1 MSVPRSRLVALFAI
15 CSILTLVGTT
25 ASAADTRLADAAQ
38 KSDAAAVRALI
49 KQKASVNTQQVDGMT
64 ALLWAAH
71 NDDIPVAE
79 LLVKAGAD
87 VNLANRYGILPLAE
101 AATNGSAP
109 MIELLLKA
117 GADANATLA
126 EGDTMLLLAARAG
139 NTAAVKALLDKG
151 AKVDEREAWHGDTP
165 LAIAAAK
172 NNVETMKL
180 LLEHGADPNAATKHL
195 VYPNF
200 KMEFGSVVSTYPEG
214 GLTPLMQA
222 ARDNSFEAAQL
233 LLASKADPNLRDP
246 YKMTA
251 MQIAIMNA
259 HWDMV
264 KLLLDNGAN
273 ADDGSL
279 GLIVDIKNL
288 KFVRPASNHI
298 ESMNI
303 MDVIKLLL
311 DRGAKPNTPM
321 EANVPSKAFFSA
333 KVTGPADATP
343 LMRAAKLPDVPVMRL
358 LIEHGADPKIVVK
371 DGSTALMVSA
381 GVGFRGF
388 GMAGTVDVADQK
400 AMIAAVQLCLDHGGD
415 VNTIDSFGGT
425 AVHAAAQSGYN
436 DLVTFLAEKGAKL
449 DVKDKRGRTPYDIA
463 KDPGKDFMGGALP
476 PHPDTAALIRKL
488 MGLPEEDKAAPS
500 KSSQAAP
507 AGENLVAPAK

>member
-1 MSVPRSRLVALFAI
+1 MFAQRIHAHLLIVFFLLFIA
-15 CSILTLVGTT
+15 SIK
-25 ASAADTRLADAAQ
+25 AADTRLADAVQ
-38 KSDAAAVRALI
+38 KSDAVSVRALL
-49 KQKASVNTQQVDGMT
+49 KQKVDVNAQQVDGMT

-71 NDDIPVAE
+71 NDDLAIAE
-79 LLVKAGAD
+79 QLLKSGAN
-87 VNLANRYGILPLAE
+87 VNLANRYGILPLSE
-101 AATNGSAP
+101 AATNGSAQ
-109 MIELLLKA
+109 MVELLLKA
-117 GADANATLA
+117 GADANATLP
-126 EGDTMLLLAARAG
+126 EGDTMLILAARAG
-139 NTAAVKALLDKG
+139 NAATIKALLEKG
-151 AKVDEREAWHGDTP
+151 AKADEREPWHGDTP
-165 LAIAAAK
+165 LAVAAAK
-172 NNVETMKL
+172 NNVEAMKL
-180 LLEHGADPNAATKHL
+180 LLEKGADPNASSKHL

-200 KMEFGSVVSTYPEG
+200 KAPFGSVVSTYPEG
-214 GLTPLMQA
+214 GMTPLMQA
-222 ARDNSFEAAQL
+222 ARDNSMEAAQL
-233 LLASKADPNLRDP
+233 LLSHKADPNLKDP

-279 GLIVDIKNL
+279 GLIVDIKGL
-288 KFVRPASNHI
+288 KLVRAASDHADRLG
-298 ESMNI
+298 I

-311 DRGAKPNTPM
+311 ERGAKPNTPL

-343 LMRAAKLPDVPVMRL
+343 LMRAAKLPDVAVMRL

-388 GMAGTVDVADQK
+388 GMAGMTEEPNQK
-400 AMIAAVQLCLDHGGD
+400 AMIEAVQLCLDHGAD
-415 VNTIDSFGGT
+415 VNTIDTFGGT

-436 DLVTFLAEKGAKL
+436 DLVQFLAEKGAKL

-488 MGLPEEDKAAPS
+488 MGLPEEAKAG
-500 KSSQAAP
+500 SSSPDQTPKDQAS
-507 AGENLVAPAK
+507 AK